1 MYQGLLQR
9 SPCPQKDLGSATYT
23 IELSNPF
30 VESPAALSL
39 NTTIFIIYWDPIGLK
54 HAAGGSYTQR
64 ISHVLFIARWS
75 PADSSPNIVWIYD
88 LLN

>member
-1 MYQGLLQR
+1 VQR
-9 SPCPQKDLGSATYT
+9 SPCPQKDLGSATYA

-54 HAAGGSYTQR
+54 HAAGR
-64 ISHVLFIARWS
+64 AI
-75 PADSSPNIVWIYD
+75 DSAGD
-88 LLN
+88 LAEEMKPHTKPRNGCG